1 MANTKNLDGPARK
14 TAKREQ
20 RRAFKAAF
28 AALNVKQKKAFKVS
42 ETKGL
47 RAWIAEQAAKSE

>member
-1 MANTKNLDGPARK
+1 MANTKNLGGDERK

-20 RRAFKAAF
+20 RRAFKATF
-28 AALNVKQKKAFKVS
+28 AALTVKQKKAFKVS

-47 RAWIAEQAAKSE
+47 RAWIAEQTAKSE